1 MTLQSILEDDRERF
15 LRSLEG
21 AATLADAG
29 KCVQDECGRLL
40 AIYNGETDSTE
51 VRAAAQQMLQ
61 AAGCA
66 AQLVDSAAEPVI
78 YEREIGVAQLTGSS
92 AGVAQLPGSS
102 AGVAQLP
109 DGSTEL
115 AQADGHLFRPGRARR
130 KGAITAVVQRTAAAA
145 APVCGIACLG
155 AVPLSMLLTGQST
168 GVLSVPGVFLL
179 TVLGGICLFA
189 SGRLSAGNRQEAA
202 VLREV
207 QVRPDTERIYRNM
220 LTLTMVID
228 SCLADVEEARKIPV
242 GSAIDTAAGE
252 KDEEKLAKL
261 FSQMLE
267 TVYAGEDPDAAAD
280 LASQIRFFLHGKGI
294 EAVDFS
300 EERAYAFDRIPA
312 EENVTLRPA
321 LLKGDAV
328 LRKGLAAVNAK

>member
-40 AIYNGETDSTE
+40 AIYNGETDSPE

-78 YEREIGVAQLTGSS
+78 YEREIGATQLTGSS
-92 AGVAQLPGSS
+92 AGVAQLPG
-102 AGVAQLP
+102 
-109 DGSTEL
+109 GSTEL

-130 KGAITAVVQRTAAAA
+130 KGAVAAFVQRTAAAA

-189 SGRLSAGNRQEAA
+189 SGRLSAGNRQE
-202 VLREV
+202 VPLLREV

-228 SCLADVEEARKIPV
+228 SCLADGEEARKIPA

-252 KDEEKLAKL
+252 KDEAKLAEL

-294 EAVDFS
+294 EAVDFT

-328 LRKGLAAVNAK
+328 LRKGLAAVNTK

>member
-1 MTLQSILEDDRERF
+1 MTLQSILEEDRERF

-78 YEREIGVAQLTGSS
+78 YEREIGATQLTGSS
-92 AGVAQLPGSS
+92 AGVAHLPGDAADAVQVVS
-102 AGVAQLP
+102 G
-109 DGSTEL
+109 TEL
-115 AQADGHLFRPGRARR
+115 TQGAGHLFRSGKARR
-130 KGAITAVVQRTAAAA
+130 KGAVAAFVQRTAAAA

-189 SGRLSAGNRQEAA
+189 SGRLSAGSRQEVA

-228 SCLADVEEARKIPV
+228 SCLADVEEARKIPA

-252 KDEEKLAKL
+252 KDEAKLAEL